1 MALALYSVIYTAL
14 ATTGLVLLRR
24 SLADAG
30 LSSVV
35 TDPQF
40 LAGGLFY
47 AASFATFLLSL
58 RRFEVLTVYPVFSGL
73 VYASLT
79 IAAAAFLHESLTST
93 RLVGIVLV
101 AGGVALL
108 VR

>member
-1 MALALYSVIYTAL
+1 MALALYSGIYTLL

-24 SLADAG
+24 SLAGAE

-35 TDPQF
+35 SDPRF
-40 LAGGLFY
+40 LVGAVFY
-47 AASFATFLLSL
+47 AASFATFVLSL

-73 VYASLT
+73 AYATLT
-79 IAAAAFLHESLTST
+79 IAAATFLDESLTPARVT
-93 RLVGIVLV
+93 GIVLV

>member
-1 MALALYSVIYTAL
+1 MTLALYSVIYTGL

-24 SLADAG
+24 SLAGAE

-35 TDPQF
+35 ADPRF
-40 LAGGLFY
+40 LVGAVFY
-47 AASFATFLLSL
+47 VASFGTFLLSL

-73 VYASLT
+73 VYATLT
-79 IAAAAFLHESLTST
+79 IAAASFLDESLTLPRIT
-93 RLVGIVLV
+93 GIVLV